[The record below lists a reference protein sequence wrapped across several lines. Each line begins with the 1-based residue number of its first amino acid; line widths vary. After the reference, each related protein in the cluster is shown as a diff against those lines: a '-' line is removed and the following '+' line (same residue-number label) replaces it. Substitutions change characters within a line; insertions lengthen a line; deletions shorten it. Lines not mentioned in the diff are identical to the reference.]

1 MNGLYTAVATIGG
14 GLGVFLLGMR
24 HLSDGLQ
31 AASGERLRRF
41 MSLATGH
48 RAAGVATGV
57 ASTLVVQS
65 SSIIIVMLV
74 GFVTSGLMTLSQA
87 VNVLIGANIGTTFT
101 IWLMAFAP
109 SPELLGLGLFIFGAL
124 AYFPLRTG
132 RMRHVGLA
140 VMGLGLVFLGMALMK
155 NGVAPIKESPEL
167 SAQLRSLEA
176 TGLGSAALVA
186 LASALFTA
194 VIQSS
199 AASIMIFMTFA
210 SEGLVSVDT
219 AIVAL
224 FGANIGTTATGWLAA
239 IGQSR
244 AAKRTALAHTASNV
258 IGSVLLLPLALPVL
272 APLAKAAFPNCAA
285 TVPIAVADTTFALVR
300 GLLLFPFVMP
310 FSALLEKVLPDR
322 ADEKPHRSMLNANL
336 AISPDIAL
344 EQAAKEVDFMAESI
358 VSMLGNVEKALSNSD
373 EEAAK
378 RVVKR
383 EETLDE
389 VQKDITVFVGDI
401 MPRRFSSASADK
413 ARRLLRLADEYETAS
428 DDMRAVIRAQKR
440 CGKLRGTDL
449 AILMDVHN
457 QAESLFNMRFA
468 PADDRSSASRGLK
481 EAIVSARSA
490 QVMRMSV
497 GDDTESVLSVLDMLN
512 AYDRFRHCCATIG
525 EIESGQVA

>member
-336 AISPDIAL
+336 AVSPDIAL

-358 VSMLGNVEKALSNSD
+358 IPKRSRANEQNYPPHADDVLEQQRQTRIKTLGNYILLHQPYYPNITD
-373 EEAAK
+373 EE
-378 RVVKR
+378 VKK
-383 EETLDE
+383 DE
-389 VQKDITVFVGDI
+389 RKKFEKEVKKHSNEKWADKQQALVASSQNVICSNCCIIF
-401 MPRRFSSASADK
+401 FSS
-413 ARRLLRLADEYETAS
+413 Y
-428 DDMRAVIRAQKR
+428 
-440 CGKLRGTDL
+440 
-449 AILMDVHN
+449 
-457 QAESLFNMRFA
+457 
-468 PADDRSSASRGLK
+468 
-481 EAIVSARSA
+481 
-490 QVMRMSV
+490 
-497 GDDTESVLSVLDMLN
+497 
-512 AYDRFRHCCATIG
+512 
-525 EIESGQVA
+525 